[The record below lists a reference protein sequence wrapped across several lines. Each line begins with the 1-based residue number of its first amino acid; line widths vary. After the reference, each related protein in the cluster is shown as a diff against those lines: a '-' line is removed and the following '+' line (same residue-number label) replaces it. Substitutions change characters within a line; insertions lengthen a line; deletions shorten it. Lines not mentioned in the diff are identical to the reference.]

1 MANTIV
7 RGISDLISV
16 TCGTAA
22 NLPSGS
28 TVVHMGE
35 HAGGI
40 IYMEAFTGDA
50 TRTLS
55 FHLCPDPRLPDETL
69 QLCDS
74 SNTPIAL
81 TVGPSRSYALPDELF
96 ASRMFRITSTG
107 AVTARVSFKT

>member
-1 MANTIV
+1 MADTIV

-16 TCGTAA
+16 TCGIEA

-40 IYMEAFTGDA
+40 IHMEAFTGAA
-50 TRTLS
+50 TRTLN
-55 FHLCPDPRLPDETL
+55 FHLCPDPRLPNETL
-69 QLCDS
+69 LLCDS
-74 SNTPIAL
+74 SNTSIAL

-96 ASRMFRITSTG
+96 ASRMFRVTANT
-107 AVTARVSFKT
+107 AVNARVSFKT